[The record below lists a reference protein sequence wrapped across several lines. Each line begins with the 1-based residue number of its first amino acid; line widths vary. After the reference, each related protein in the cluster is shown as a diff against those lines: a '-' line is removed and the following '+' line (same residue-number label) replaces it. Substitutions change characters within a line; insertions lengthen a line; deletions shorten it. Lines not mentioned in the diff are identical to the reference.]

1 MLQHKL
7 CQNSRSI
14 VMTFFNFINR
24 IKKKISYTPKVSNLL
39 PSSMIK
45 ISSSLSPAIF
55 FSENNKIS
63 AHIFVFDFISACIM
77 YIGIQFSNVIV
88 NCLHSL
94 GWLALVDIL
103 IPCMSPISF
112 FKAYTSE
119 NHKINL
125 REFSTFVFSHLKTC
139 LVIVIV
145 IVLICRY
152 DLFLCD

>member
-1 MLQHKL
+1 MKITRPKSQ
-7 CQNSRSI
+7 
-14 VMTFFNFINR
+14 TFFRPQWSRF
-24 IKKKISYTPKVSNLL
+24 PHHFHQ
-39 PSSMIK
+39 PF
-45 ISSSLSPAIF
+45 SSLK
-55 FSENNKIS
+55 NNKIS

-77 YIGIQFSNVIV
+77 YISIQFSNVIV

-112 FKAYTSE
+112 FKAYASE

-125 REFSTFVFSHLKTC
+125 REISTFVFSHLKTC

-145 IVLICRY
+145 IVLICWY